1 MDEEKVNLFIYGSLR
16 EPEIFKSVSGLSF
29 SIDPAETDAGKEI
42 GKLTNGLRADLAF
55 DCVGNQSSFDTAVK
69 ATGRRGIICVVG
81 LALKPIEVPFIRLW
95 GHEKEIT
102 FSSGYEDEFPAAIA
116 YLADR
121 RVQVDRLIS
130 GSIKLDDLVEKGILP
145 LIQEGEKHIKIL
157 VYP

>member
-1 MDEEKVNLFIYGSLR
+1 
-16 EPEIFKSVSGLSF
+16 
-29 SIDPAETDAGKEI
+29 
-42 GKLTNGLRADLAF
+42 
-55 DCVGNQSSFDTAVK
+55 VGNQSSFDTAVK
-69 ATGRRGIICVVG
+69 VTGRRAVICVVG